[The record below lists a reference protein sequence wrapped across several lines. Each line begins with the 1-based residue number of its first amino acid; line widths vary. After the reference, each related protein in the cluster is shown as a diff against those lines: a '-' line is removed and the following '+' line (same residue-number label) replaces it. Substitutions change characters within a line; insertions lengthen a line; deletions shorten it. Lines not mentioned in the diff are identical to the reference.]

1 MKSTAGHGVS
11 HIGAELP
18 VGGTG
23 VNVRAADP
31 VTERVDLSIREDF
44 TQIAGFG
51 VALAEDQ
58 TTAVQNVFAV
68 AAVGVIELL
77 GDSGELFLLVSHRDA
92 FEDAVVAAVDA
103 VDLVVGQMLILRNLT
118 VVHQQVPSDT
128 GNSSCYLIG
137 REGDRGFADNM
148 ADAVADQD
156 LDGDLRIIL
165 FLIRK
170 VDKSTGNTVGH
181 LVGMRRV
188 YFFKHISF
196 LSER

>member
-1 MKSTAGHGVS
+1 MQTTAGHGVS

-23 VNVRAADP
+23 VNIRTAGP
-31 VTERVDLSIREDF
+31 VTERIDFGIRKDV
-44 TQIAGFG
+44 TQIDGLG

-58 TTAVQNVFAV
+58 TVAVQNVFAV
-68 AAVGVIELL
+68 AAVGFIELL
-77 GDSGELFLLVSHRDA
+77 GDGGELFLLVSHRDA

-103 VDLVVGQMLILRNLT
+103 VDLVVGQMLVLRNLT
-118 VVHQQVPSDT
+118 VVHQQVPGYT
-128 GNSSCYLIG
+128 GNGSLYLIRG
-137 REGDRGFADNM
+137 EGHRGFADNM
-148 ADAVADQD
+148 ADAVTDQD
-156 LDGDLRIIL
+156 LDGNLRVLL

-170 VDKSTGNTVGH
+170 VNKSTGNAVGH